1 MRVVIAPDKFK
12 GTLSASEVI
21 AALSSGIESA
31 RPGAEI
37 FGVPMAD
44 GGEGTLDAALAAGF
58 EERRV
63 TVTGPLG
70 DPVQTSFGKRGSV
83 ALVEMAQA
91 SGLELV
97 PESRRDPLRATSFGT
112 GELIGAALDAL
123 GADSE
128 ETVDIVLAIGGSAS
142 TDGGAGLLQA
152 LGATLLD
159 ARGDPIAPGGV
170 GLLDLARL
178 DLAGLDPRLARA
190 NLTLATDVTNPLLGS
205 RGAAAVFAPQKGA
218 DRDHVRELERGLE
231 NWVDVLAAEIGP
243 DARGAAERPGAGAAG
258 GVGFAVMA
266 VLGVLARSVSV
277 RPGVDVVRELT
288 GLDAQLAQA
297 DLVITGEGSLDGQS
311 LSGKTPIGV
320 ARAARS
326 LNPGVP
332 VLAVC
337 GRNALTDE
345 QSRTAGFGEVYALA
359 DRASETDALSNPVPL
374 LKSIGADIARQ
385 KS

>member
-12 GTLSASEVI
+12 GTLSGSEVI

-63 TVTGPLG
+63 AATGPLG
-70 DPVQTSFGKRGSV
+70 DPVQASFGKRGSV

-159 ARGDPIAPGGV
+159 ARGEHVGSGGSALV
-170 GLLDLARL
+170 GLARVNVE
-178 DLAGLDPRLARA
+178 GLDPRLARA
-190 NLTLATDVTNPLLGS
+190 NLTLATDVTNPLLGP

-218 DRDHVRELERGLE
+218 DRHHVRELERGLE
-231 NWVDVLAAEIGP
+231 NWVDVLAAEIGS

-288 GLDAQLAQA
+288 GLDAQLVRA
-297 DLVITGEGSLDGQS
+297 DLVISGEGSLDGQS
-311 LSGKTPIGV
+311 LSGKTPVGV

-345 QSRTAGFGEVYALA
+345 QSRAAGFGEVYALA

-374 LKSIGADIARQ
+374 LKSIGADIARH

>member
-1 MRVVIAPDKFK
+1 M
-12 GTLSASEVI
+12 LH
-21 AALSSGIESA
+21 
-31 RPGAEI
+31 
-37 FGVPMAD
+37 
-44 GGEGTLDAALAAGF
+44 
-58 EERRV
+58 
-63 TVTGPLG
+63 
-70 DPVQTSFGKRGSV
+70 
-83 ALVEMAQA
+83 
-91 SGLELV
+91 
-97 PESRRDPLRATSFGT
+97 
-112 GELIGAALDAL
+112 
-123 GADSE
+123 
-128 ETVDIVLAIGGSAS
+128 
-142 TDGGAGLLQA
+142 A

-159 ARGDPIAPGGV
+159 ARGEYVGPGGSALV
-170 GLLDLARL
+170 DLARVNVE
-178 DLAGLDPRLARA
+178 GLDPRLARA

-218 DRDHVRELERGLE
+218 DRDQVRELERGLE
-231 NWVDVLAAEIGP
+231 NWVDVLATEIGP
-243 DARGAAERPGAGAAG
+243 DARDAAERPGAGAAG

-320 ARAARS
+320 ARAAKT

-345 QSRTAGFGEVYALA
+345 QSRAAGFDGVYALA
-359 DRASETDALSNPVPL
+359 DRASETDVLSNPVPL

-385 KS
+385 ES